1 MNRARRELLQRAA
14 RLGLGSLAMRPVAAW
29 AWQTPTPAGAKK
41 LDVAG
46 PQSLKAHALAHGL
59 LYGCAVNVGLL
70 GQDQAYT
77 DLVRQQAAIVV
88 AENAMKWGPMRPTPT
103 TFNFAAADQLVAF
116 AEANGMQ
123 VRGHNLCWHR
133 QLPKWFDG
141 YATKENAAALLTS
154 HIESVVTRFK
164 GKIQSWDVVNEAVL
178 PSDGLA
184 DGLRAGPWYK
194 FLGPGFIE
202 LAFRTARA
210 ADPGAKLTYN
220 DYGIEA
226 QDEASGRKR
235 TAVLELVKSL
245 RAKSLIDAVG
255 VQSHISAGG
264 DYGSG
269 LTEFLDAVQRL
280 GLEIYVTEMDV
291 NDRRLGPDDATRDK
305 AVAATYRSYLDL
317 VLKNPAVKSVLTW
330 GITDKFTWLNGEDAR
345 ADHLPERCLPFD
357 QQLNPVEAFF
367 AMRGAFDGAPAR

>member
-1 MNRARRELLQRAA
+1 VQ
-14 RLGLGSLAMRPVAAW
+14 
-29 AWQTPTPAGAKK
+29 
-41 LDVAG
+41 
-46 PQSLKAHALAHGL
+46 
-59 LYGCAVNVGLL
+59 
-70 GQDQAYT
+70 
-77 DLVRQQAAIVV
+77 QQAAIVV
-88 AENAMKWGPMRPTPT
+88 AENDMKWGPMRPSPT
-103 TFNFAAADQLVAF
+103 EFRWGPADKFVAF
-116 AEANGMQ
+116 AEANGTT

-133 QLPKWFDG
+133 QLPAWFEG
-141 YATKENAAALLTS
+141 YATKDNARELLVS
-154 HIESVVTRFK
+154 HIQTVAGRYA
-164 GKIQSWDVVNEAVL
+164 GRIQSWDVVNEAVL
-178 PSDGLA
+178 PSDGRA
-184 DGLRAGPWYK
+184 DMLRESPWLKLVGPEY
-194 FLGPGFIE
+194 IE

-210 ADPGAKLTYN
+210 ADPHALLTYN

-226 QDEASGRKR
+226 EDEGSAKKR
-235 TAVLELVKSL
+235 AGVLNLVTALKKGG
-245 RAKSLIDAVG
+245 APIDAVG

-269 LTEFLDAVQRL
+269 LAGLLDAVQRL

-367 AMRGAFDGAPAR
+367 AMRGAFDGAPSR